1 MSFLNEKKQMA
12 WKYVL
17 MTVTLLSI
25 ESVAFLV
32 YVKQL

>member
-25 ESVAFLV
+25 EYVAFLV